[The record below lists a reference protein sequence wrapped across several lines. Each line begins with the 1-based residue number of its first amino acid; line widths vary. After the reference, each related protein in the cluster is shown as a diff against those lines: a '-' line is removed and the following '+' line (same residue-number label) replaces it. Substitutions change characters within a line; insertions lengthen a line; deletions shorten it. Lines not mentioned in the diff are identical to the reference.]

1 MTDTR
6 LTSSATRTDG
16 ASPVLAVQNL
26 SVSFRGR
33 SGENQALKGI
43 SFAIYPG
50 EIVAVVGESGSGK
63 SVTSLAVMGLLA
75 SSGRIDRGSMQF
87 RDRRGEVHA
96 LETLDDSQRRTLR
109 GREMA
114 MIFQEPMTSLNPVL
128 RIDDQLTEALR
139 DHHQCDKKQAHA
151 RVRELL
157 RQVRIADVDRVMK
170 SYPHALSGGMRQR
183 VMIAQALACDP
194 QLLIADEPTTALDV
208 TVQARILH
216 ILRELQREKNM
227 AVLFITHDM
236 GVVAEIADRVVVM
249 LRGEVVEQ
257 GTVSEIFAAPQHAY
271 TKALLA
277 AVPKL
282 GDMREYAWPQRF
294 PLLGAQQVAQ
304 HEQLTARYDSEPL
317 LDVRGLKVYYP
328 IRSGI
333 FSTHTHHVHAV
344 EQIDFSLW
352 PGETLAIV
360 GESGCG
366 KSTTGRALMRLIAS

>member
-1 MTDTR
+1 MTDTL
-6 LTSSATRTDG
+6 LTPNAASVAGSA
-16 ASPVLAVQNL
+16 PVLAIQDL

-43 SFAIYPG
+43 SFNIHQG

-75 SSGRIDRGSMQF
+75 ASGRIDRGSMQF
-87 RDRRGEVHA
+87 RDRQGNAHQLA
-96 LETLDDSQRRTLR
+96 TLTETQRRALR

-128 RIDDQLTEALR
+128 RVGDQLTEALR
-139 DHHQCDKKQAHA
+139 DHQICDKSQAEA
-151 RVRELL
+151 RARELL

-170 SYPHALSGGMRQR
+170 SYPHSLSGGMRQR

-216 ILRELQREKNM
+216 ILRDLQREKQM

-249 LRGEVVEQ
+249 LRGEVV
-257 GTVSEIFAAPQHAY
+257 
-271 TKALLA
+271 
-277 AVPKL
+277 
-282 GDMREYAWPQRF
+282 
-294 PLLGAQQVAQ
+294 
-304 HEQLTARYDSEPL
+304 
-317 LDVRGLKVYYP
+317 
-328 IRSGI
+328 
-333 FSTHTHHVHAV
+333 
-344 EQIDFSLW
+344 
-352 PGETLAIV
+352 
-360 GESGCG
+360 
-366 KSTTGRALMRLIAS
+366 